1 MRSDQ
6 LTLSRPLRRR
16 DAAIAV
22 VLLCA
27 AIAFALWRGE
37 VTSFPDTVW
46 DRPSPAGAAPPA
58 EEGREGRR

>member
-16 DAAIAV
+16 DALIAL

-27 AIAFALWRGE
+27 AIAFALWRSE
-37 VTSFPDTVW
+37 VTSFPDTVR
-46 DRPSPAGAAPPA
+46 DRPSSAGAAPHA
-58 EEGREGRR
+58 EEGREGKR